1 MNRELKLRN
10 LILDKY
16 DSLRAFAIDANI
28 PYSTL
33 TTLLSRDLGNASF
46 DTIIQICKKLDVD
59 PNKI

>member
-46 DTIIQICKKLDVD
+46 DTIIQICKKLDID
-59 PNKI
+59 PNEI